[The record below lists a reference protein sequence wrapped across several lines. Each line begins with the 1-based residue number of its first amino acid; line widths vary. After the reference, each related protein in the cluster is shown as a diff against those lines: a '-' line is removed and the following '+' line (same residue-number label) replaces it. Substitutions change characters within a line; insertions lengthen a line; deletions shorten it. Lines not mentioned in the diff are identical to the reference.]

1 MEVNTYIQQIFNTF
15 VFPGVLGGLFIG
27 FSAFILSTGVALG
40 YRLIADF
47 GNVEK
52 YDLD

>member
-1 MEVNTYIQQIFNTF
+1 MEINTYIQQIFNTF
-15 VFPGVLGGLFIG
+15 VFPGLLGGLLIG
-27 FSAFILSTGVALG
+27 FAVYIISTGVALG

-52 YDLD
+52 YELD